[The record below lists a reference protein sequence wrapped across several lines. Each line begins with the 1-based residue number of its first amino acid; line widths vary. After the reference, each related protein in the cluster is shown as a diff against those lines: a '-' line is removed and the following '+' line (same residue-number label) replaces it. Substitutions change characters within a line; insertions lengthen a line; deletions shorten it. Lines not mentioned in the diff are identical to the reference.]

1 MSSIFVKM
9 LFFISVSC
17 CWFAGQNSAAPSRTT
32 GRMLNTSVRQPS
44 AGFEDSQTE
53 GNKTKTCIVR
63 KSKSLSQT
71 STCSV
76 VKELCLIFFQSVFIN
91 SFTCNFTKW
100 IMKLRRKKKWSRN
113 DDIHLWT
120 NLQGKRKAKSTTD
133 DRNTSLE
140 YTETQ
145 QMSMEN

>member
-100 IMKLRRKKKWSRN
+100 IMKLHRKKNFKK
-113 DDIHLWT
+113 IHLWT

-133 DRNTSLE
+133 DRNSLE